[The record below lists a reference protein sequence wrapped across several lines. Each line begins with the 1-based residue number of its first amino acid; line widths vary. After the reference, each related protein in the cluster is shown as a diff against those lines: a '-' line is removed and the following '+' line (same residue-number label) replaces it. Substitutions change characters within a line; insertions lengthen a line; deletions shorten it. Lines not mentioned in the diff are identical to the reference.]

1 MQRKSLKKSKS
12 ARKVNKK
19 TPVFVRPDFLTDE
32 FSLPQSE
39 ERVLAF
45 WKEHQI
51 FEKSVAK
58 NVPKGKG
65 HAKKDFIFYEGPP
78 YANGRPAMHHVI
90 GRVVKDVMLRYKTMR
105 GYHVPRRAGWD
116 THGLPVEMAA
126 EKALGFKSK
135 KDIEAYGIEKFNEK
149 AKEQVWIYEDA
160 WEHLTERIGYWLD
173 LKNAYVT
180 YAPEY
185 IETIWWSLAEIEKRK
200 LLYKGHKI
208 ISWCTRC
215 GTALSTH
222 ELAQGYKLVQDN
234 SVYVKFKLKEGQKI
248 SGFTTDEKIYILS
261 WTTTPWTLPGNVA
274 LAVGEKISYTAF
286 RIHGINEL
294 YIVAHDLVKT
304 VFKDELIEI
313 VLDDIKGKDLVG
325 LEYGPLFDVKPLR
338 SEKSY
343 KIYPADFVTTTD
355 GTGVVHTAVMY
366 GEDDYALGKK
376 VGLPEHHTVNEEGKF
391 TDDVPEL
398 AGLYAKS
405 NVTDEKV
412 FEHLKRNGNFL
423 RTEKY
428 EHEYPHCWR
437 CGTALLYYAR
447 TSWFIAMSTLRGEL
461 LKRNESINWMPEYIR
476 DGRMGEWLRETK
488 DWNLSRER
496 YWGAP
501 LPIWECAKCDHR
513 EVVGGLDDLDRL
525 VGGSKNHY
533 WVMRHGEAESNMF
546 DIIDSGERKYL
557 HLTPRGRKQ
566 VLVSITKFKKELA
579 KKKIKLDMIIASD
592 VTRTH
597 ETEEIDES
605 VFAGE
610 KVMLDKRLEEIHLGP
625 TLAGNHDAKYS
636 KDFPTY
642 ESRFET
648 RPEGGESLR
657 DVRTRV
663 WDFLKDCETKYEG
676 KNILIVTHE
685 YPSWML
691 CSSGEAWSEKRA
703 IAEKEKRGRDFL
715 GFAEIQPLKVKMV
728 PRNGSGEVDIHRPFV
743 DEITMPC
750 GKCGGV
756 LRRVPTVAD
765 VWYDSGA
772 MPFAQ
777 MHFPFEGAKKT
788 SGESKQVVM
797 AKDYPFPA
805 DYIAEGMDQ
814 LRGWFYTMLAI
825 STALGYPAPY
835 RNVITF
841 GLLNDKFG
849 NKMSKSKGNIIE
861 PFSVIDKYGTDAVRW
876 YFYTGTP
883 FGEPK
888 NFDEEEVGKTLRK
901 MHLIVYNSFVFW
913 KTYADQNAKI
923 KTKSKNVL
931 DLWIAARLNELTDA
945 VTKKLEKYEVR
956 EAALEIDGFVD
967 DLSRWYIRRSRRRL
981 QRPEDKKDYEAASAT
996 LGFVLLSLVK
1006 IMAPFTPFF
1015 SEALYGA
1022 LGGKKESV
1030 HLDEWPV
1037 ADKKAIDEKLIAG
1050 MKMVRDFSTL
1060 GLAKRVA
1067 AGIKVRQPLASM
1079 TIGIKL
1085 AKDIEQILAD
1095 EVNVKKILI
1104 DKKLKSDV
1112 SLDIVIT
1119 AELRMEGIR
1128 RDFARMAQELR
1139 QKAELQPKDRIAI
1152 FVVAPQEAIDA
1163 LRASEKVFLADIGAK
1178 NILYTRSEKF
1188 DAEESGKWEGRETW
1202 MGLLRL

>member
-1 MQRKSLKKSKS
+1 
-12 ARKVNKK
+12 
-19 TPVFVRPDFLTDE
+19 
-32 FSLPQSE
+32 
-39 ERVLAF
+39 
-45 WKEHQI
+45 
-51 FEKSVAK
+51 
-58 NVPKGKG
+58 
-65 HAKKDFIFYEGPP
+65 
-78 YANGRPAMHHVI
+78 
-90 GRVVKDVMLRYKTMR
+90 
-105 GYHVPRRAGWD
+105 
-116 THGLPVEMAA
+116 
-126 EKALGFKSK
+126 
-135 KDIEAYGIEKFNEK
+135 
-149 AKEQVWIYEDA
+149 
-160 WEHLTERIGYWLD
+160 
-173 LKNAYVT
+173 
-180 YAPEY
+180 
-185 IETIWWSLAEIEKRK
+185 
-200 LLYKGHKI
+200 
-208 ISWCTRC
+208 
-215 GTALSTH
+215 
-222 ELAQGYKLVQDN
+222 
-234 SVYVKFKLKEGQKI
+234 
-248 SGFTTDEKIYILS
+248 
-261 WTTTPWTLPGNVA
+261 
-274 LAVGEKISYTAF
+274 
-286 RIHGINEL
+286 
-294 YIVAHDLVKT
+294 
-304 VFKDELIEI
+304 
-313 VLDDIKGKDLVG
+313 
-325 LEYGPLFDVKPLR
+325 
-338 SEKSY
+338 
-343 KIYPADFVTTTD
+343 
-355 GTGVVHTAVMY
+355 
-366 GEDDYALGKK
+366 
-376 VGLPEHHTVNEEGKF
+376 
-391 TDDVPEL
+391 
-398 AGLYAKS
+398 
-405 NVTDEKV
+405 
-412 FEHLKRNGNFL
+412 
-423 RTEKY
+423 
-428 EHEYPHCWR
+428 
-437 CGTALLYYAR
+437 
-447 TSWFIAMSTLRGEL
+447 
-461 LKRNESINWMPEYIR
+461 
-476 DGRMGEWLRETK
+476 
-488 DWNLSRER
+488 
-496 YWGAP
+496 
-501 LPIWECAKCDHR
+501 
-513 EVVGGLDDLDRL
+513 
-525 VGGSKNHY
+525 
-533 WVMRHGEAESNMF
+533 
-546 DIIDSGERKYL
+546 
-557 HLTPRGRKQ
+557 
-566 VLVSITKFKKELA
+566 
-579 KKKIKLDMIIASD
+579 
-592 VTRTH
+592 
-597 ETEEIDES
+597 
-605 VFAGE
+605 
-610 KVMLDKRLEEIHLGP
+610 
-625 TLAGNHDAKYS
+625 
-636 KDFPTY
+636 
-642 ESRFET
+642 
-648 RPEGGESLR
+648 
-657 DVRTRV
+657 
-663 WDFLKDCETKYEG
+663 
-676 KNILIVTHE
+676 
-685 YPSWML
+685 
-691 CSSGEAWSEKRA
+691 
-703 IAEKEKRGRDFL
+703 
-715 GFAEIQPLKVKMV
+715 
-728 PRNGSGEVDIHRPFV
+728 
-743 DEITMPC
+743 
-750 GKCGGV
+750 
-756 LRRVPTVAD
+756 
-765 VWYDSGA
+765 
-772 MPFAQ
+772 
-777 MHFPFEGAKKT
+777 
-788 SGESKQVVM
+788 M

-805 DYIAEGMDQ
+805 DYIAEGMDH

-1067 AGIKVRQPLASM
+1067 AGIKVREPLASM

-1139 QKAELQPKDRIAI
+1139 QKAELEPKDRIAI